1 MKTDICLNSLP
12 PKMRLLQ
19 SVCKVLFMIDN
30 VTQQLIQKAQSK
42 DNHERRDAF
51 DALMPQ
57 FQKMAFYVAYNRL
70 HDVHVAEDIVQEAFL
85 TAYLKLDQ
93 LREPQAFAAWLKQ
106 IVLTHCERHI
116 RGKRPK
122 LEPIDARYDLAT
134 DKPSP
139 EAMLEEVEMHNQVLY
154 AIESL
159 PEHERAVTEGFYMQ
173 GESQKELATRLK
185 VPVTTVKKR
194 LQYAREHLRL
204 MIGDLNA
211 VVDEAIARV
220 IQANQP
226 TQEPQPQPVYI
237 YNRRRELPTDD
248 GY

>member
-1 MKTDICLNSLP
+1 MDDF
-12 PKMRLLQ
+12 
-19 SVCKVLFMIDN
+19 V
-30 VTQQLIQKAQSK
+30 QLIQQAQSK
-42 DNHERRDAF
+42 DAHARRDAF

-70 HDVHVAEDIVQEAFL
+70 QDVHVAEDVVQEAFL

-93 LREPQAFAAWLKQ
+93 LRDPQAFAGWLKQ
-106 IVLTHCERHI
+106 IVLSHCDRYI
-116 RGKRPK
+116 RGKKPQ

-134 DKPSP
+134 DNPSP
-139 EAMLEEVEMHNQVLY
+139 EAMVEEVEMHNQVLY

-173 GESQKELATRLK
+173 GESQKELAARLK

-226 TQEPQPQPVYI
+226 TPEPQPQPVYI
-237 YNRRRELPTDD
+237 YSRSSDTPIDD

>member
-1 MKTDICLNSLP
+1 MDDFIE
-12 PKMRLLQ
+12 
-19 SVCKVLFMIDN
+19 
-30 VTQQLIQKAQSK
+30 LIQKAQSK
-42 DNHERRDAF
+42 DDGARRDAF
-51 DALMPQ
+51 DGLMPQ

-93 LREPQAFAAWLKQ
+93 LREPQAFAGWLKQ
-106 IVLTHCERHI
+106 IVLTHCDRYI
-116 RGKRPK
+116 RGKKPTF
-122 LEPIDARYDLAT
+122 EPIDARYDLAT
-134 DKPSP
+134 DNPSP
-139 EAMLEEVEMHNQVLY
+139 EALVEEVEMHNQVLY

-211 VVDEAIARV
+211 VVDEAIAHV
-220 IQANQP
+220 MQANQS
-226 TQEPQPQPVYI
+226 TQELQPQPVYI
-237 YNRRRELPTDD
+237 YNRRRDVPTDD